1 MRPGAKL
8 GMSNLAWAPA
18 DTPAA
23 LDRLAALGVQGIEAA
38 PTRIAGWEDL
48 TQGALID
55 YRRRATA
62 AGLQIPS
69 LQALFFGRPGD
80 QLLGDAAAFGTMA
93 EHTRRVAAIA
103 GTLGA
108 EVAVFGAP
116 RNRLRGAL
124 PDAEAEGLAAARLQ
138 VLGDIAQAAGVVLA
152 LEPVP
157 ACYGADFLLHAA
169 DVRRLV
175 RRCGH
180 PGIRPHLDS
189 ACVTLAGDGLA
200 DEIAATGPG
209 GTRPGEAGPGGGG
222 DGLAHYHIAEPGL
235 GPFDAPSCPHAA
247 AGDALRQVG
256 YTGWLVIEMREQPGG
271 LAVVEAA
278 IRLAQ
283 QAYGVPGTT
292 RLC

>member
-1 MRPGAKL
+1 
-8 GMSNLAWAPA
+8 MSNLAWAPA

-48 TQGALID
+48 TEGAMVD

-62 AGLQIPS
+62 ADLQIPS

-124 PDAEAEGLAAARLQ
+124 PAAEAEALAAARLR

-175 RRCGH
+175 CRCGH
-180 PGIRPHLDS
+180 PGIRTHLDS

-200 DEIAATGPG
+200 DEIAATGSG
-209 GTRPGEAGPGGGG
+209 GDG

-247 AGDALRQVG
+247 AGGALRQVG

-271 LAVVEAA
+271 LATVEAA
-278 IRLAQ
+278 VRMTQ
-283 QAYGVPGTT
+283 QDYGVPGTT

>member
-1 MRPGAKL
+1 
-8 GMSNLAWAPA
+8 MSNLAWAPA

-38 PTRIAGWEDL
+38 PTRIAGWDDL
-48 TQGALID
+48 TEGALAG
-55 YRRRATA
+55 YRRQAAA

-93 EHTRRVAAIA
+93 EHARRIAGMA

-108 EVAVFGAP
+108 GIAVFGAP
-116 RNRLRGAL
+116 RNRTRGAL
-124 PDAEAEGLAAARLQ
+124 PEADAEDLAAVRLHI
-138 VLGDIAQAAGVVLA
+138 LGHIAQAAGLVIA

-157 ACYGADFLLHAA
+157 ACYGADFLLRAA

-180 PGIRPHLDS
+180 PAIRTHLDS
-189 ACVTLAGDGLA
+189 ACVVLAGDGLA
-200 DEIAATGPG
+200 DEIAATGS
-209 GTRPGEAGPGGGG
+209 GEG
-222 DGLAHYHIAEPGL
+222 GLAHYHIAEPGL

-247 AGDALRQVG
+247 AGDALRQAG
-256 YTGWLVIEMREQPGG
+256 YAGWLVIEMREQPGG
-271 LAVVEAA
+271 LAAVETAV
-278 IRLAQ
+278 RLAW
-283 QAYGVPGTT
+283 QAYGVPGTA